1 MKEKLPVTPMMQQY
15 LKIKEEYTD
24 CILFFRLGDFYE
36 MFFDD
41 AITASEVLE
50 ITLTG
55 KDCGMEERAPMC
67 GVPYHSVQGYIAKL
81 IKSGYKVAICEQT
94 EDPKNAKGIVKRDVI
109 RVITPG
115 TANLDSVLEGGENNF
130 LACICL
136 EQNHYGLSFADVS
149 TGEIITTEGDYD
161 FAENSLINAIAA
173 FRPKEVIMN
182 QSSSFASKKFVELKK
197 RYNFFDGLLEDKYFD
212 EQFAN
217 EQITRHFKGKTPDS
231 LGLGGRPFCI
241 RSLGAMLAYLYET
254 QKIDL
259 THMSTVRFFENSQYL
274 KIDLNSARNL
284 EITECMRTHEKKG
297 SLLSVLDKTKTA
309 MGSRRLRNW
318 LERPLVNENQIND
331 RLDSVEELFKD
342 MEMREELT
350 EALKKI
356 YDIER
361 LLSKV
366 VYGSCNARD
375 FLSLKQSLDKLPLVK
390 KALDGCE
397 SPLLSSLCA
406 NIDTCSDIRL
416 LIDCAIVEDPPITV
430 KEGGMI
436 KKGFDK
442 ELDSIRDIHDNGTSY
457 VAAIETQQREKTGIK
472 NLKISFNKVFGYYIE
487 ISKSQLDKVP
497 EEYIRKQTL
506 VNAERFIT
514 QELKDLENRILSSK
528 DRINSIEYEDF
539 SQIKNKIYENLA
551 RLQEC
556 ARNISVIDAILSL
569 ANTAAANGYCKPT
582 VDSGDIIDIKDGRH
596 PIVENMLDDSLF
608 VPNDTYLDTRSSRF
622 SIITGPNMA
631 GKSTYMR
638 QTALIVLMA
647 QMGSFVPARSCRV
660 GITDAVF
667 TRVGASD
674 DLSSG
679 QSTFMVE
686 MNEVAHILKNA
697 TAKSLIILDEI
708 GRGTS
713 TFDGLSIAWA
723 VSEYI
728 CSKQHIGAKTLF
740 ATHYHELTDLESK
753 IDGIKNYYVAV
764 KKRGD
769 DITFLRKIVKGAADD
784 SFGIEVALLAGVP
797 HEVTDRAKE
806 VLAYIESDSSIQLPD
821 TENIMPHIESE
832 PKISSEKENEI
843 IETLKNIDT
852 STLTPIEALNELYKL
867 QQKVSEL

>member
-15 LKIKEEYTD
+15 LKIKEEYAD

-161 FAENSLINAIAA
+161 LAENSLINAIAA

-182 QSSSFASKKFVELKK
+182 QSSSFVSKKFVELKK

-212 EQFAN
+212 ERFAS
-217 EQITRHFKGKTPDS
+217 EQVTRHFKGKTPDS
-231 LGLGGRPFCI
+231 LGLDGRPFCI

-582 VDSGDIIDIKDGRH
+582 VDSGDVIDIKDGRH

-608 VPNDTYLDTRSSRF
+608 VPNDTYLDTRSNRF

-638 QTALIVLMA
+638 QTALIALMA
-647 QMGSFVPARSCRV
+647 QMGSFVPARRCRV

-821 TENIMPHIESE
+821 TENIMPHTETE
-832 PKISSEKENEI
+832 PKISSEKESEI